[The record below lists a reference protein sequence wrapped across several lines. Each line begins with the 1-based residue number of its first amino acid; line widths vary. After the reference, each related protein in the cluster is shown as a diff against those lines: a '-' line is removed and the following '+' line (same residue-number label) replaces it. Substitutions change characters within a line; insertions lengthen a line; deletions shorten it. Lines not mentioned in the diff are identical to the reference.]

1 MSEIIAMTK
10 FEQIRGNLKGELAE
24 LNRIISD
31 SLCSDNALM
40 EQIVHEFLK
49 TKGKQIRPILSILT
63 GRLFGGESDTIIK
76 AAASIELLHNASLI
90 HDDVID
96 ESAERRGQPTINR
109 IWDNHIAVLVGDFF
123 VSSALSCA
131 VATGEPRVI
140 KVMADRARQLSL
152 GEISQL
158 DNTRKHFVSEQS
170 YYDTIRCK
178 TAALFCSCVEV
189 GGYAAHAPEDRLAR
203 IVKYAELFGLCFQIK
218 DDIFDYYNDPKIGKP
233 TGNDLREGKRTL
245 PLIHVLANDNAPRVA
260 EMRAL
265 SEKTQ
270 LDSHEIDTLIA
281 FAKDNGGIEYAEQK
295 MYELRDEAFA
305 ILNEFDE
312 SMEIEAFK
320 SLFSFVIERNV

>member
-1 MSEIIAMTK
+1 MTK
-10 FEQIRGNLKGELAE
+10 FEEIRENLRGELAE
-24 LNRIISD
+24 LNRIISE
-31 SLCSDNALM
+31 SLRSDNALM
-40 EQIVHEFLK
+40 EHIVREFLK
-49 TKGKQIRPILSILT
+49 SKGKQIRPILSILT
-63 GRLFGGESDTIIK
+63 GRLFGGNIDTIIK

-96 ESAERRGQPTINR
+96 ESAERRGRPTINR
-109 IWDNHIAVLVGDFF
+109 TWDNHIAVLVGDFF
-123 VSSALSCA
+123 VSSALICA
-131 VATGEPRVI
+131 VTSGEPRVI
-140 KVMADRARQLSL
+140 QVMANRARMLSL

-189 GGYAAHAPEDRLAR
+189 GGYAANADEERLAR

-218 DDIFDYYNDPKIGKP
+218 DDIFDYYNDPVIGKP

-245 PLIHVLANDNAPRVA
+245 PLIHVLANDNAPGVD

-265 SEKTQ
+265 SEK
-270 LDSHEIDTLIA
+270 SHLNADEIDTLIRY
-281 FAKDNGGIEYAEQK
+281 AKDNGGIEYAEQK

-305 ILNEFDE
+305 ILDEFD
-312 SMEIEAFK
+312 STSEIQAFK
-320 SLFSFVIERNV
+320 DLFSFVIERNV

>member
-1 MSEIIAMTK
+1 MTK
-10 FEQIRGNLKGELAE
+10 FEEIRENLRGELAE
-24 LNRIISD
+24 LNRIISE
-31 SLCSDNALM
+31 SLRSDNALM
-40 EQIVHEFLK
+40 EHIVREFLK
-49 TKGKQIRPILSILT
+49 SKGKQIRPILSILT
-63 GRLFGGESDTIIK
+63 GRLFGGNTDTIIK

-96 ESAERRGQPTINR
+96 ESAERRGRPTINR
-109 IWDNHIAVLVGDFF
+109 TWDNHIAVLVGDFF
-123 VSSALSCA
+123 VSSALICA
-131 VATGEPRVI
+131 VTSGEPRVI
-140 KVMADRARQLSL
+140 QVMANRARMLSL

-189 GGYAAHAPEDRLAR
+189 GGYAANADEERLAR

-218 DDIFDYYNDPKIGKP
+218 DDIFDYYNDPVIGKP

-245 PLIHVLANDNAPRVA
+245 PLIHVLANGNAPGVD

-265 SEKTQ
+265 SEK
-270 LDSHEIDTLIA
+270 SHLNADEIDTLIRY
-281 FAKDNGGIEYAEQK
+281 AKDNGGIEYAEQK

-305 ILNEFDE
+305 ILDEFE
-312 SMEIEAFK
+312 PTSEIQAFK
-320 SLFSFVIERNV
+320 DLFSFVIERNV

>member
-1 MSEIIAMTK
+1 MTK
-10 FEQIRGNLKGELAE
+10 FEEIRENLRGELAE
-24 LNRIISD
+24 LNRIISE
-31 SLCSDNALM
+31 SLRSDNALM
-40 EQIVHEFLK
+40 EHIVREFLK
-49 TKGKQIRPILSILT
+49 SKGKQIRPILSILT
-63 GRLFGGESDTIIK
+63 GRLFGGNTDTIIK

-96 ESAERRGQPTINR
+96 ESAERRGRPTINR
-109 IWDNHIAVLVGDFF
+109 TWDNHIAVLVGDFF
-123 VSSALSCA
+123 VSSALICA
-131 VATGEPRVI
+131 VTSGEPRVI
-140 KVMADRARQLSL
+140 QVMANRARMLSL

-189 GGYAAHAPEDRLAR
+189 GGYAANADEERLAR

-218 DDIFDYYNDPKIGKP
+218 DDIFDYYNDPVIGKP

-245 PLIHVLANDNAPRVA
+245 PLIHVLANDNAPGVD

-265 SEKTQ
+265 SEK
-270 LDSHEIDTLIA
+270 SHLNADEIDTLIRY
-281 FAKDNGGIEYAEQK
+281 AKDNGGIEYAEQK

-305 ILNEFDE
+305 ILDEFE
-312 SMEIEAFK
+312 PKSEIQAFK
-320 SLFSFVIERNV
+320 DLFSFVIERNV

>member
-1 MSEIIAMTK
+1 MTK
-10 FEQIRGNLKGELAE
+10 FEEIRENLRGELAE
-24 LNRIISD
+24 LNRIISE
-31 SLCSDNALM
+31 SLRSDNALM
-40 EQIVHEFLK
+40 EHIVREFLK
-49 TKGKQIRPILSILT
+49 SKGKQIRPILSILT
-63 GRLFGGESDTIIK
+63 GRLFGGNIDTIIK

-96 ESAERRGQPTINR
+96 ESAERRGRPTINR
-109 IWDNHIAVLVGDFF
+109 TWDNHIAVLVGDFF
-123 VSSALSCA
+123 VSSALICA
-131 VATGEPRVI
+131 VTSGEPRVI
-140 KVMADRARQLSL
+140 QVMANRARMLSL

-189 GGYAAHAPEDRLAR
+189 GGYAANADEERLAR

-218 DDIFDYYNDPKIGKP
+218 DDIFDYYNDPVIGKP

-245 PLIHVLANDNAPRVA
+245 PLIHVLANDNAPGVN

-265 SEKTQ
+265 SEK
-270 LDSHEIDTLIA
+270 SHLNADEIDTLIRY
-281 FAKDNGGIEYAEQK
+281 AKDNGGIEYAEQK

-305 ILNEFDE
+305 ILDEFD
-312 SMEIEAFK
+312 STSEIQAFK
-320 SLFSFVIERNV
+320 DLFSFVIERNV

>member
-1 MSEIIAMTK
+1 MTK
-10 FEQIRGNLKGELAE
+10 FEEIRENLRGELAE
-24 LNRIISD
+24 LNRIISE
-31 SLCSDNALM
+31 SLRSDNALM
-40 EQIVHEFLK
+40 EHIVREFLK
-49 TKGKQIRPILSILT
+49 SKGKQIRPILSILT
-63 GRLFGGESDTIIK
+63 GRLFGGNIDTIIK

-96 ESAERRGQPTINR
+96 ESAERRGRPTINR
-109 IWDNHIAVLVGDFF
+109 TWDNHIAVLVGDFF
-123 VSSALSCA
+123 VSSALICA
-131 VATGEPRVI
+131 VTSGEPRVI
-140 KVMADRARQLSL
+140 QVMANRARMLSL

-189 GGYAAHAPEDRLAR
+189 GGYAANADEERLAR

-218 DDIFDYYNDPKIGKP
+218 DDIFDYYNDPVIGKP

-245 PLIHVLANDNAPRVA
+245 PLIHVLANGNAPGVD

-265 SEKTQ
+265 SEK
-270 LDSHEIDTLIA
+270 SHLNADEIDTLIRY
-281 FAKDNGGIEYAEQK
+281 AKDNGGIEYAEQK

-305 ILNEFDE
+305 ILDEFE
-312 SMEIEAFK
+312 PTSEIQAFK
-320 SLFSFVIERNV
+320 DLFSFVIERNV

>member
-1 MSEIIAMTK
+1 MAK
-10 FEQIRGNLKGELAE
+10 FEEIRENLKGELTQ
-24 LNRIISD
+24 LNRIISE
-31 SLCSDNALM
+31 SLCSDNVLM
-40 EQIVHEFLK
+40 EHIVQEFLK

-63 GRLFGGESDTIIK
+63 GRLFGGDTDIIIK

-96 ESAERRGQPTINR
+96 ESTERRGRPTINR
-109 IWDNHIAVLVGDFF
+109 IWDNHIAVLAGDFF
-123 VSSALSCA
+123 VSSALICA
-131 VATGEPRVI
+131 VGTGEPRVI

-189 GGYAAHAPEDRLAR
+189 GGYAAHAPEERLSR

-218 DDIFDYYNDPKIGKP
+218 DDIFDYYNDPVIGKP

-245 PLIHVLANDNAPRVA
+245 PLIHVLANDNAPNVA

-265 SEKTQ
+265 SEKSQ
-270 LDSHEIDTLIA
+270 LNADEIDTLIRY
-281 FAKDNGGIEYAEQK
+281 AKDNGGIEYAEQK

-305 ILNEFDE
+305 ILNEFGTTSE
-312 SMEIEAFK
+312 TEALK
-320 SLFSFVIERNV
+320 ALFSFVIERNV

>member
-1 MSEIIAMTK
+1 MAK
-10 FEQIRGNLKGELAE
+10 FEEIRENLKGELTQ
-24 LNRIISD
+24 LNRIISE

-40 EQIVHEFLK
+40 EHIVQEFLK

-63 GRLFGGESDTIIK
+63 GRLFGGDTDIIIK

-96 ESAERRGQPTINR
+96 ESTERRGRPTINR

-123 VSSALSCA
+123 VSSALICA
-131 VATGEPRVI
+131 VGTGEPRVI

-189 GGYAAHAPEDRLAR
+189 GGYAAHAPEERLSR

-218 DDIFDYYNDPKIGKP
+218 DDIFDYYNDPVIGKP

-245 PLIHVLANDNAPRVA
+245 PLIHVLANDNAPNVA

-265 SEKTQ
+265 SEKSQ
-270 LDSHEIDTLIA
+270 LNADEIDTLIRY
-281 FAKDNGGIEYAEQK
+281 AKDNGGIEYAEQK

-305 ILNEFDE
+305 ILNEFGTTSE
-312 SMEIEAFK
+312 TEALK
-320 SLFSFVIERNV
+320 ALFSFVIERNV

>member
-1 MSEIIAMTK
+1 MAK
-10 FEQIRGNLKGELAE
+10 FEEIRENLKGELTQ
-24 LNRIISD
+24 LNRIISE

-40 EQIVHEFLK
+40 EHIVQEFLK

-63 GRLFGGESDTIIK
+63 GRLFGGDTDIIIK

-96 ESAERRGQPTINR
+96 ESTERRGRPTINR

-123 VSSALSCA
+123 VSSALICA
-131 VATGEPRVI
+131 VGTGEPRVI

-189 GGYAAHAPEDRLAR
+189 GGYAAHAPEERLSR

-218 DDIFDYYNDPKIGKP
+218 DDIFDYYNDPVIGKP

-245 PLIHVLANDNAPRVA
+245 PLIHVLANDNAPNVA

-265 SEKTQ
+265 SEKSQ
-270 LDSHEIDTLIA
+270 LNADEIDTLICY
-281 FAKDNGGIEYAEQK
+281 AKDNGGIEYAEQK

-305 ILNEFDE
+305 ILNEFGTTSE
-312 SMEIEAFK
+312 TEALK
-320 SLFSFVIERNV
+320 ALFSFVIERNV

>member
-1 MSEIIAMTK
+1 MAK
-10 FEQIRGNLKGELAE
+10 FEEIRENLKGELTQ
-24 LNRIISD
+24 LNRIISE

-40 EQIVHEFLK
+40 EHIVQEFLK

-63 GRLFGGESDTIIK
+63 GRLFGGDTDIIIK

-96 ESAERRGQPTINR
+96 ESTERRGRPTINR

-123 VSSALSCA
+123 VSSALICA
-131 VATGEPRVI
+131 VGTGEPRVI

-189 GGYAAHAPEDRLAR
+189 GGYAAHAPEERLSR

-218 DDIFDYYNDPKIGKP
+218 DDIFDYYNDPVIGKP

-245 PLIHVLANDNAPRVA
+245 PLIHVLANDNVPNVA

-265 SEKTQ
+265 SEKSQ
-270 LDSHEIDTLIA
+270 LNADEIDTLIRY
-281 FAKDNGGIEYAEQK
+281 AKDNGGIEYAEQK

-305 ILNEFDE
+305 ILNEFGTTSE
-312 SMEIEAFK
+312 TEALK
-320 SLFSFVIERNV
+320 ALFSFVIERNV

>member
-1 MSEIIAMTK
+1 
-10 FEQIRGNLKGELAE
+10 
-24 LNRIISD
+24 
-31 SLCSDNALM
+31 M
-40 EQIVHEFLK
+40 EA
-49 TKGKQIRPILSILT
+49 G
-63 GRLFGGESDTIIK
+63 
-76 AAASIELLHNASLI
+76 
-90 HDDVID
+90 
-96 ESAERRGQPTINR
+96 
-109 IWDNHIAVLVGDFF
+109 
-123 VSSALSCA
+123 C
-131 VATGEPRVI
+131 
-140 KVMADRARQLSL
+140 
-152 GEISQL
+152 
-158 DNTRKHFVSEQS
+158 
-170 YYDTIRCK
+170 
-178 TAALFCSCVEV
+178 
-189 GGYAAHAPEDRLAR
+189 YAAGVTDEQMKPLLQ
-203 IVKYAELFGLCFQIK
+203 YAAILGDCFQIK

-245 PLIHVLANDNAPRVA
+245 PLIHVLANDNAPRIA

>member
-1 MSEIIAMTK
+1 MTK
-10 FEQIRGNLKGELAE
+10 FEEIRENLRGELAE
-24 LNRIISD
+24 LNRIISE
-31 SLCSDNALM
+31 SLRSDNALM
-40 EQIVHEFLK
+40 EHIVREFLK
-49 TKGKQIRPILSILT
+49 SKGKQIRPILSILT
-63 GRLFGGESDTIIK
+63 GRLFGGNIDTIIK

-96 ESAERRGQPTINR
+96 ESAERRGRPTINR
-109 IWDNHIAVLVGDFF
+109 TWDNHIAVLVGDFF
-123 VSSALSCA
+123 VSSALICA
-131 VATGEPRVI
+131 VTSGEPRVI
-140 KVMADRARQLSL
+140 QVMANRARMLSL

-189 GGYAAHAPEDRLAR
+189 GGYAANADEERLAR

-218 DDIFDYYNDPKIGKP
+218 DDIFDYYNDPVIGKP

-245 PLIHVLANDNAPRVA
+245 PLIHVLANDNAPGVD

-265 SEKTQ
+265 SEK
-270 LDSHEIDTLIA
+270 SHLNADEIDTLIRY
-281 FAKDNGGIEYAEQK
+281 AKDNGGIEYAEQK

-305 ILNEFDE
+305 ILDEFE
-312 SMEIEAFK
+312 PTSEIQAFK
-320 SLFSFVIERNV
+320 DLFSFVIERNV

>member
-1 MSEIIAMTK
+1 MAK
-10 FEQIRGNLKGELAE
+10 FEEIRENLKGELTQ
-24 LNRIISD
+24 LNRIISE

-40 EQIVHEFLK
+40 EHIVQEFLK

-63 GRLFGGESDTIIK
+63 GRLFGGDTDIIIK

-96 ESAERRGQPTINR
+96 ESTERRGRPTINR

-123 VSSALSCA
+123 VSSALICA
-131 VATGEPRVI
+131 VGTGEPRVI

-158 DNTRKHFVSEQS
+158 DNTRKHFVSEDS

-189 GGYAAHAPEDRLAR
+189 GGYAAHAPEERLSR

-218 DDIFDYYNDPKIGKP
+218 DDIFDYYNDPVIGKP

-245 PLIHVLANDNAPRVA
+245 PLIHVLANDNAPNVA

-265 SEKTQ
+265 SEKSQ
-270 LDSHEIDTLIA
+270 LNADEIDTLICY
-281 FAKDNGGIEYAEQK
+281 AKDNGGIEYAEQK

-305 ILNEFDE
+305 ILNEFGTTSE
-312 SMEIEAFK
+312 TEALK
-320 SLFSFVIERNV
+320 ALFSFVIERNV

>member
-1 MSEIIAMTK
+1 MAK
-10 FEQIRGNLKGELAE
+10 FEEIRENLKGELTQ
-24 LNRIISD
+24 LNRIISE

-40 EQIVHEFLK
+40 EHIVQEFLK

-63 GRLFGGESDTIIK
+63 GRLFGGDTDIIIK

-96 ESAERRGQPTINR
+96 ESTERRGRPTINR

-123 VSSALSCA
+123 VSSALICA
-131 VATGEPRVI
+131 VGTGEPRVI

-189 GGYAAHAPEDRLAR
+189 GGYAAHAPEERLSR

-218 DDIFDYYNDPKIGKP
+218 DDIFDYYNDPVIGKP

-245 PLIHVLANDNAPRVA
+245 PLIHVLANDNAPNVA

-265 SEKTQ
+265 SEKGQ
-270 LDSHEIDTLIA
+270 LNADEIDTLIRYT
-281 FAKDNGGIEYAEQK
+281 KDNGGIEYAEQK

-305 ILNEFDE
+305 ILNEFGTTSE
-312 SMEIEAFK
+312 TEALK
-320 SLFSFVIERNV
+320 ALFSFVIERNV

>member
-1 MSEIIAMTK
+1 MTK
-10 FEQIRGNLKGELAE
+10 FEEIRENLRGELAE
-24 LNRIISD
+24 LNRIISE
-31 SLCSDNALM
+31 SLRSDNALM
-40 EQIVHEFLK
+40 EHIVREFLK
-49 TKGKQIRPILSILT
+49 SKGKQIRPILSILT
-63 GRLFGGESDTIIK
+63 GRLFGGNIDTIIK

-96 ESAERRGQPTINR
+96 ESAERRGRPTINR
-109 IWDNHIAVLVGDFF
+109 TWDNHIAVLVGDFF
-123 VSSALSCA
+123 VSSALICA
-131 VATGEPRVI
+131 VTSGEPRVI
-140 KVMADRARQLSL
+140 QVMANRARMLSL

-189 GGYAAHAPEDRLAR
+189 GGYAANADEERLAR

-218 DDIFDYYNDPKIGKP
+218 DDIFDYYNDPVIGKP

-245 PLIHVLANDNAPRVA
+245 PLIHVLANDNAPGVD

-265 SEKTQ
+265 SEK
-270 LDSHEIDTLIA
+270 SHLNADEIDKLIRY
-281 FAKDNGGIEYAEQK
+281 AKDNGGIEYAEQK

-305 ILNEFDE
+305 ILDEFE
-312 SMEIEAFK
+312 PTSEIQAFK
-320 SLFSFVIERNV
+320 DLFSFVIERNV

>member
-1 MSEIIAMTK
+1 MAK
-10 FEQIRGNLKGELAE
+10 FEEIRENLKGELTQ
-24 LNRIISD
+24 LNRIISE

-40 EQIVHEFLK
+40 EHIVQEFLK

-63 GRLFGGESDTIIK
+63 GRLFGGDTDIIIK

-96 ESAERRGQPTINR
+96 ESTERRGRPTINR

-123 VSSALSCA
+123 VSSALICA
-131 VATGEPRVI
+131 VGTGEPRVI

-189 GGYAAHAPEDRLAR
+189 GGYAAHAPEERLSR

-218 DDIFDYYNDPKIGKP
+218 DDIFDYYNDPVIGKP

-245 PLIHVLANDNAPRVA
+245 PLIHVLANDNAPNVA

-265 SEKTQ
+265 SEKSQ
-270 LDSHEIDTLIA
+270 LNADEIDTLIRYT
-281 FAKDNGGIEYAEQK
+281 KDNGGIEYAEQK

-305 ILNEFDE
+305 ILNEFGTTSE
-312 SMEIEAFK
+312 TEALK
-320 SLFSFVIERNV
+320 ALFSFVIERNV

>member
-1 MSEIIAMTK
+1 MTK
-10 FEQIRGNLKGELAE
+10 FEEIRENLRGELAE
-24 LNRIISD
+24 LNRIINE
-31 SLCSDNALM
+31 SLRSDNALM
-40 EQIVHEFLK
+40 EHIVREFLK
-49 TKGKQIRPILSILT
+49 SKGKQIRPILSILT
-63 GRLFGGESDTIIK
+63 GRLFGGNIDTIIK

-96 ESAERRGQPTINR
+96 ESAERRGRPTINR
-109 IWDNHIAVLVGDFF
+109 TWDNHIAVLVGDFF
-123 VSSALSCA
+123 VSSALICA
-131 VATGEPRVI
+131 VTSGEPRVI
-140 KVMADRARQLSL
+140 QVMANRARMLSL

-189 GGYAAHAPEDRLAR
+189 GGYAANADEERLAR

-218 DDIFDYYNDPKIGKP
+218 DDIFDYYNDPVIGKP

-245 PLIHVLANDNAPRVA
+245 PLIHVLANDNAPGVD

-265 SEKTQ
+265 SEK
-270 LDSHEIDTLIA
+270 SHLNADEIDTLIRY
-281 FAKDNGGIEYAEQK
+281 AKDNGGIEYAEQK

-305 ILNEFDE
+305 ILDEFD
-312 SMEIEAFK
+312 STSEIQAFK
-320 SLFSFVIERNV
+320 DLFSFVIERNV

>member
-1 MSEIIAMTK
+1 MAK
-10 FEQIRGNLKGELAE
+10 FEEIRENLKGELTQ
-24 LNRIISD
+24 LNRIISE

-40 EQIVHEFLK
+40 EHIVQEFLK

-63 GRLFGGESDTIIK
+63 GRLFGGDTDIIIK

-96 ESAERRGQPTINR
+96 ESTERRGRPTINR

-123 VSSALSCA
+123 VSSALICA
-131 VATGEPRVI
+131 VGTGEPRVI

-189 GGYAAHAPEDRLAR
+189 GGYAAHAPEERLSR

-218 DDIFDYYNDPKIGKP
+218 DDIFDYYNDPVIGKP

-245 PLIHVLANDNAPRVA
+245 PLIHVLANDNAPNVA

-265 SEKTQ
+265 SEKSQ
-270 LDSHEIDTLIA
+270 LNGDEIDTLIRY
-281 FAKDNGGIEYAEQK
+281 AKDNGGIEYAEQK

-305 ILNEFDE
+305 ILNEFGTTSE
-312 SMEIEAFK
+312 TEALK
-320 SLFSFVIERNV
+320 ALFSFVIERNV

>member
-1 MSEIIAMTK
+1 MTK
-10 FEQIRGNLKGELAE
+10 FEEIRENLRGELAE
-24 LNRIISD
+24 LNRIISE
-31 SLCSDNALM
+31 SLRSDNALM
-40 EQIVHEFLK
+40 EHIVREFLK
-49 TKGKQIRPILSILT
+49 SKGKQIRPILSILT
-63 GRLFGGESDTIIK
+63 GRLFGGNIDTIIK

-96 ESAERRGQPTINR
+96 ESAERRGRPTINR
-109 IWDNHIAVLVGDFF
+109 TWDNHIAVLVGDFF
-123 VSSALSCA
+123 VSSALICA
-131 VATGEPRVI
+131 VTSGEPRVI
-140 KVMADRARQLSL
+140 QVMANRARMLSL

-189 GGYAAHAPEDRLAR
+189 GGYAANADEERLAR

-218 DDIFDYYNDPKIGKP
+218 DDIFDYYNDPVIGKP

-245 PLIHVLANDNAPRVA
+245 PLIHVLDNDNAPGVD

-265 SEKTQ
+265 SEK
-270 LDSHEIDTLIA
+270 SHLNADEIDTLIRY
-281 FAKDNGGIEYAEQK
+281 AKDNGGIEYAEQK

-305 ILNEFDE
+305 ILDEFD
-312 SMEIEAFK
+312 STSEIQAFK
-320 SLFSFVIERNV
+320 DLFSFVIERNV

>member
-1 MSEIIAMTK
+1 MTK
-10 FEQIRGNLKGELAE
+10 FEEIRENLRGELAE
-24 LNRIISD
+24 LNRIISE
-31 SLCSDNALM
+31 SLRSDNALM
-40 EQIVHEFLK
+40 EHIVREFLK
-49 TKGKQIRPILSILT
+49 SKGKQIRPILSILT
-63 GRLFGGESDTIIK
+63 GRLFGGNTDTIIK

-96 ESAERRGQPTINR
+96 ESAERRGRPTINR
-109 IWDNHIAVLVGDFF
+109 TWDNHIAVLVGDFF
-123 VSSALSCA
+123 VSSALICTVTS
-131 VATGEPRVI
+131 GEPRVI
-140 KVMADRARQLSL
+140 QVMANRARMLSL

-189 GGYAAHAPEDRLAR
+189 GGYAANADEERLAR

-218 DDIFDYYNDPKIGKP
+218 DDIFDYYNDPVIGKP

-245 PLIHVLANDNAPRVA
+245 PLIHVLANDNAPGVD

-265 SEKTQ
+265 SEK
-270 LDSHEIDTLIA
+270 SHLNADEIDTLIRY
-281 FAKDNGGIEYAEQK
+281 AKDNGGIEYAEQK

-305 ILNEFDE
+305 ILDEFE
-312 SMEIEAFK
+312 PTSEIQAFK
-320 SLFSFVIERNV
+320 DLFSFVIERNV

>member
-1 MSEIIAMTK
+1 MAK
-10 FEQIRGNLKGELAE
+10 FEEIRENLKGELTQ
-24 LNRIISD
+24 LNRIISE

-40 EQIVHEFLK
+40 EHIVQEFLK

-63 GRLFGGESDTIIK
+63 GRLFGGDTDIIIK

-96 ESAERRGQPTINR
+96 ESTERRGRPTINR

-123 VSSALSCA
+123 VSSALICA
-131 VATGEPRVI
+131 VGTGEPRVI

-158 DNTRKHFVSEQS
+158 DNTRKHFVSEDS

-189 GGYAAHAPEDRLAR
+189 GGYAAHAPEERLSR

-218 DDIFDYYNDPKIGKP
+218 DDIFDYYNDPVIGKP

-245 PLIHVLANDNAPRVA
+245 PLIHVLANDNAPNVA

-265 SEKTQ
+265 SEK
-270 LDSHEIDTLIA
+270 SHLNADEIDTLIRY
-281 FAKDNGGIEYAEQK
+281 AKDNGGIEYAEQK

-305 ILNEFDE
+305 ILNEFGTTSE
-312 SMEIEAFK
+312 TEALK
-320 SLFSFVIERNV
+320 ALFSFVIERNV

>member
-1 MSEIIAMTK
+1 MAK
-10 FEQIRGNLKGELAE
+10 FEEIRENLKGELTQ
-24 LNRIISD
+24 LNRIISE

-40 EQIVHEFLK
+40 EHIVQEFLK

-63 GRLFGGESDTIIK
+63 GRLFGGDTDIIIK

-96 ESAERRGQPTINR
+96 ESTERRGRPTINR

-123 VSSALSCA
+123 VSSALICA
-131 VATGEPRVI
+131 VGTGEPRVI
-140 KVMADRARQLSL
+140 KVMADRARMLSL

-170 YYDTIRCK
+170 YYDIIRCK

-189 GGYAAHAPEDRLAR
+189 GGYAAHAPEEGLSR

-218 DDIFDYYNDPKIGKP
+218 DDIFDYYNDPVIGKP

-245 PLIHVLANDNAPRVA
+245 PLIHVLANDNAPNVA

-265 SEKTQ
+265 SEKSQ
-270 LDSHEIDTLIA
+270 LNADEIDTLIRY
-281 FAKDNGGIEYAEQK
+281 AKDNGGIEYAEQK

-305 ILNEFDE
+305 ILNEFGTTSE
-312 SMEIEAFK
+312 TEALK
-320 SLFSFVIERNV
+320 ALFSFVIERNV

>member
-1 MSEIIAMTK
+1 MTK
-10 FEQIRGNLKGELAE
+10 FEEIRENLRGELAE
-24 LNRIISD
+24 LNRIISE
-31 SLCSDNALM
+31 SLRSDNALM
-40 EQIVHEFLK
+40 EHIVREFLK
-49 TKGKQIRPILSILT
+49 SKGKQIRPILSILT
-63 GRLFGGESDTIIK
+63 GRLFGGNIDTIIK

-96 ESAERRGQPTINR
+96 ESAERRGRPTINR
-109 IWDNHIAVLVGDFF
+109 TWDNHIAVLVGDFF
-123 VSSALSCA
+123 VSSALICA
-131 VATGEPRVI
+131 VTSGEPRVI
-140 KVMADRARQLSL
+140 QVMANRARMLSL

-189 GGYAAHAPEDRLAR
+189 GGYAANADEERLAR

-218 DDIFDYYNDPKIGKP
+218 DDIFDYYNDPVIGKP

-245 PLIHVLANDNAPRVA
+245 PLIHVLANDNAPGVD

-265 SEKTQ
+265 SEK
-270 LDSHEIDTLIA
+270 SHLNADEIDKLIRY
-281 FAKDNGGIEYAEQK
+281 AKDNGGIEYAEQK

-305 ILNEFDE
+305 ILDEFD
-312 SMEIEAFK
+312 STSEIQAFK
-320 SLFSFVIERNV
+320 DLFSFVIERNV